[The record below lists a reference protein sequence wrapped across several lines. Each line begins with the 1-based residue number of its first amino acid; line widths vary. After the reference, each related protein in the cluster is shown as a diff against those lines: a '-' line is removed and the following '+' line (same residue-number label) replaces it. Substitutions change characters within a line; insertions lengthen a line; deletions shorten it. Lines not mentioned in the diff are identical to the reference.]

1 MVTLKSNKNISG
13 MEEITG
19 FISYSQIKDGF
30 LIIELNSSIGS
41 FIIEVDLNTLKDNK
55 DSLEVNLPDIQNT
68 LSRMIEDKQPV
79 KFKNGYLL
87 PLKKM
92 E

>member
-1 MVTLKSNKNISG
+1 